1 MALWPPLGVIGLFVA
16 VALFD
21 LLTLLPGW
29 LHLAVV
35 VAFVIAL
42 AVASRKLL
50 YGLVPPRREAARH
63 RLEQDSGLSHRPLSS
78 LEDRLATPG
87 NDAEA

>member
-1 MALWPPLGVIGLFVA
+1 MLWPPLGVIGLFVA
-16 VALFD
+16 VALLD
-21 LLTLLPGW
+21 ALTLLPGW

-50 YGLVPPRREAARH
+50 HGLVPPAGKRR
-63 RLEQDSGLSHRPLSS
+63 
-78 LEDRLATPG
+78 ATVSNG
-87 NDAEA
+87 TAG